1 MDSIVKR
8 LSEIEN
14 AASAIVEHAE
24 EYKTVLDKEYRDA
37 RRSFDEE
44 LEEQTQERLQKIR
57 SEMEEKTSRL
67 LKSQSGANSDSI
79 VALQKEYEENHTLY
93 AQNIIKRITE
103 V

>member
-24 EYKTVLDKEYRDA
+24 EYKAVLDKEYRDA

-44 LEEQTQERLQKIR
+44 LEERTQERLQKIR
-57 SEMEEKTSRL
+57 SELEEKTSRL

-79 VALQKEYEENHTLY
+79 IALQKEYEENHTLY
-93 AQNIIKRITE
+93 AQDIIKRITE